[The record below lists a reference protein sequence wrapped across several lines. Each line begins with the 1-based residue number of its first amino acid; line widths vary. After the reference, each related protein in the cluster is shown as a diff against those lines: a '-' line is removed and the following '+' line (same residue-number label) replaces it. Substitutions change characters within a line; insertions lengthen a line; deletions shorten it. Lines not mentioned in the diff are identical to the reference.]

1 MSQIIDIRKISNYT
15 GRHVRLLSKADQLEL
30 WLVGK
35 HLVAEGIVLKSE
47 LDTEVCCDTDQS
59 QNTTMR
65 ILLIEDHH
73 LDKMEELVNSVE
85 ATQIT
90 DMYNEALSLSLAP
103 GDRLAATTFELAWW
117 DAFILT
123 E

>member
-47 LDTEVCCDTDQS
+47 ADTEICCEADRP
-59 QNTTMR
+59 QNMTMH
-65 ILLIEDHH
+65 ILLIENHQ
-73 LDKMEELVNSVE
+73 LDVVGELINCVQ

-90 DMYNEALSLSLAP
+90 DVYSNSVLSTLAS
-103 GDRLAATTFELAWW
+103 DATTFELAWW
-117 DAFILT
+117 DAFILLD
-123 E
+123 